1 MCGLGEHPDLPPS
14 LIAQLHQQ
22 TLKKVQDGLAER
34 IRELGN
40 IDWDKHLRLLDPW
53 RKN

>member
-22 TLKKVQDGLAER
+22 TLKKVQNDLTEKVRVLA
-34 IRELGN
+34 N
-40 IDWDKHLRLLDPW
+40 INWDKHLRLLDSW

>member
-22 TLKKVQDGLAER
+22 TLKKVQDGVMER
-34 IRELGN
+34 VRELVN
-40 IDWDKHLRLLDPW
+40 MDWDKHLRLLDP
-53 RKN
+53 RKKN

>member
-22 TLKKVQDGLAER
+22 TLKKVQDGVVEMVRDLAK
-34 IRELGN
+34 
-40 IDWDKHLRLLDPW
+40 IDWDKHLRLLNSW
-53 RKN
+53 RSN